1 MLVVAAC
8 KMRVAQAS
16 YNFKFFILVVK
27 MSSNGSDTKMS
38 SNGTDTVSHFFILL
52 AFIFVIY
59 SFIKLLNANNISIQ
73 QEFYIKKPGYYYL
86 DVSNKNG
93 YLKFEIYGLRED
105 EEYAVKDNQNNK
117 T

>member
-8 KMRVAQAS
+8 KMHVAQAS
-16 YNFKFFILVVK
+16 YNFKFSILVVK
-27 MSSNGSDTKMS
+27 MSSNGSDT
-38 SNGTDTVSHFFILL
+38 NGSDTVSHFFILL

-73 QEFYIKKPGYYYL
+73 QEVYIKKPGYYYL

-105 EEYAVKDNQNNK
+105 EEYAVQDNQNNK